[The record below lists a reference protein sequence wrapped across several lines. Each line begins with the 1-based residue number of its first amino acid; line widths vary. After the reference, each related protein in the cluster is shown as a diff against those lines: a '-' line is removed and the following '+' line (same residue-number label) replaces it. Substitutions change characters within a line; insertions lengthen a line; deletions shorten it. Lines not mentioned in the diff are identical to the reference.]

1 MRVKFTLTMDD
12 VTVNDND
19 IDCIIID
26 WIDDINEQE
35 VVALSHR
42 WISTQNFLSQSMEGL
57 SRVGESSLTIEPMDS
72 DAPDSNSP
80 QL

>member
-12 VTVNDND
+12 VTVADHD

-26 WIDDINEQE
+26 WIDDVNEQE

-57 SRVGESSLTIEPMDS
+57 SRVGESSLTIEPVDI
-72 DAPDSNSP
+72 DLLGADSP

>member
-12 VTVNDND
+12 VTVGNSD

-26 WIDDINEQE
+26 WIDDVNEQE

-57 SRVGESSLTIEPMDS
+57 SRVGESSLTIEPMDA
-72 DAPDSNSP
+72 DASDSNSP
-80 QL
+80 HL

>member
-12 VTVNDND
+12 VTVADHD

-26 WIDDINEQE
+26 WIDDVNEQE

-57 SRVGESSLTIEPMDS
+57 SRVGESSLTIEPLDI
-72 DAPDSNSP
+72 DQLGADSP

>member
-12 VTVNDND
+12 VTVANRD

-26 WIDDINEQE
+26 WFDDVNEHE

-57 SRVGESSLTIEPMDS
+57 SRVGESSLTIEPVES
-72 DAPDSNSP
+72 DAPGLDSP
-80 QL
+80 